1 MLPLD
6 CFPQN
11 YLSPSPAHGVP
22 GSLFTWDKYSS
33 FVWNASIL
41 LADKIAAKEI
51 EVEGKRVLELGAGL
65 GLPGLVA
72 AHVGADLVVLT
83 DYDEP
88 AALDDTARAVDEA
101 LPVALQRKVHVVPH
115 TWGPRIDSLLSL
127 APSYDLVLVAE
138 CVWSPSLH
146 ASLVDSLRALLSAS
160 PHATVCFSAGFH
172 SGRKHVASFLAAA
185 ADAHIVPVNEKDWVE
200 LSVDGAARAW
210 EWRRVELA
218 RAAKVSVALEE
229 EDRQEERNRWTL
241 FGTLCLQSESA

>member
-22 GSLFTWDKYSS
+22 GSLFTWCAPLRAPSPLLLAVPVPPSRTRDKYSS

-83 DYDEP
+83 DYDES

-101 LPVALQRKVHVVPH
+101 LPVGLQRKVYVVPH
-115 TWGPRIDSLLSL
+115 TWGTRIDSLLSL
-127 APSYDLVLVAE
+127 APSYDLVLVAD
-138 CVWSPSLH
+138 CVWSPALH

-160 PHATVCFSAGFH
+160 PHATVCFSTGFH
-172 SGRKHVASFLAAA
+172 TGRKQVANFLAAA
-185 ADAHIVPVNEKDWVE
+185 ADAHIVPVNEK
-200 LSVDGAARAW
+200 
-210 EWRRVELA
+210 EWAVGETKAVR
-218 RAAKVSVALEE
+218 
-229 EDRQEERNRWTL
+229 
-241 FGTLCLQSESA
+241 G